1 MKKFLLSAILLFTIT
16 LAFAD
21 HQRAAEIIYK
31 HINNLTYEA
40 RIITYTKDNF
50 VNDQRDYLTIE
61 WGDGSSEE
69 IPRIIKDINGNIVYN
84 EYLGTHTYS
93 APGTYMLSMEDPTRN
108 YGIINIP
115 NSINVPTYVESEL
128 VINPF
133 LGYNSSVVLLNR
145 PIDYGCV
152 GKIFIH
158 NPGAYDIDGDSLS
171 YKLVECRGTK
181 GLVIP
186 GYTLPAASNFFTLN
200 SHTGDVIWDSPLT
213 QGKYNIA
220 FLIEEWRNGVR
231 VGYVTRDMQILIS
244 SCSNDPPLIECIS
257 DTCVEAGT
265 TLEFDVMAIDTDEY
279 FVELTATGG
288 PFEQS
293 QSPAFISPDLNP
305 APDTAEIIFT
315 WNTICEHIQK
325 FPYTVIFK
333 AEDTDDTVTLVNFK
347 TVNLV
352 NFKTVNIT
360 VISPSPKN
368 LLAEALGNKIHLSWN
383 KIECENAVGYKLYR
397 RNGYYGFF
405 PGYCE
410 TGVPEYTGYV
420 KIYENNNINDTTFID
435 DNNGNG
441 LIHGIDYCYMVIA
454 TYPDG
459 AESYASLEACD
470 ALKKDIPVITNV
482 SNDSTNFAGGNIFIA
497 WSKPIDLDTI
507 QYPGPYNYLVYRS
520 EGFYG
525 SNLNLI
531 AYKPGLNDTLY
542 FDYQVNLNTS
552 GIPYSYRIN
561 LESETIG
568 DIGFTQIASS
578 IFLSIYETDNELQ
591 LSWEINIPW
600 ENDYYIV
607 YRLNPG
613 QIEFDSIGLS
623 NTNFYSDSGLIN
635 GQEYCYYIE
644 SVGKYTSHG
653 FVEPII
659 NFSQIKCGI
668 PYDNVP
674 PCPPVLSVTTN
685 CDLIE
690 NELTW
695 YNPNDTCP
703 DDIAKYYIYYSP
715 FEYGDLILIDSTN
728 HPDDTV
734 YIHSNL
740 SSVTACYAV
749 TAIDSVGNESEFSN
763 VVCVDY
769 DVCPVYRL
777 PNIFTP
783 NGDNHNDY
791 FVPFPETIAAVEKI
805 EIKIFNRWGKIVFK
819 TDDPKINWDGKNQQ
833 NKQDCPQG
841 VYFYICDVIEIT
853 LDGLRRRNIQ
863 GSVTIYR

>member
-1 MKKFLLSAILLFTIT
+1 MKKNLLSVILFFTIP
-16 LAFAD
+16 LAFAT

-31 HINNLTYEA
+31 HINNLTYEV
-40 RIITYTKDNF
+40 RIITYTRDNIA
-50 VNDQRDYLTIE
+50 NDQRDYLTIE
-61 WGDGSSEE
+61 WGDGNSEE
-69 IPRIIKDINGNIVYN
+69 IPRIIKDINGDMVYN

-93 APGTYMLSMEDPTRN
+93 APGTYILSMEDPNRN
-108 YGIINIP
+108 YGVVNIP
-115 NSINVPTYVESEL
+115 NSINVPIYVETEL

-133 LGYNSSVVLLNR
+133 LGYNSSVVLLNK
-145 PIDYGCV
+145 PIDNGCV
-152 GKIFIH
+152 NKVFVH
-158 NPGAYDIDGDSLS
+158 NPGAFDIDGDSLS
-171 YKLVECRGTK
+171 YKLVECRGAE

-186 GYTLPAASNFFTLN
+186 GYTLPAASHFFTLN
-200 SHTGDVIWDSPLT
+200 PRTGDVIWDSPIS
-213 QGKYNIA
+213 QGEFNIA

-231 VGYVTRDMQILIS
+231 IGYVTRDMQIQIVT
-244 SCSNDPPLIECIS
+244 CSHDPPLIECIS
-257 DTCVEAGT
+257 DTCVEAGS
-265 TLEFDVMAIDTDEY
+265 TLEFDVVAIDPDGNY
-279 FVELTATGG
+279 VELTASGG

-293 QSPAFISPDLNP
+293 QSPAFISPDQNP
-305 APDTAEIIFT
+305 APDTADIIFT
-315 WNTICEHIQK
+315 WNTVCNHVQK
-325 FPYTVIFK
+325 YPYTVTFK
-333 AEDTDDTVTLVNFK
+333 AEDTD

-352 NFKTVNIT
+352 SFKTVNIT
-360 VISPSPKN
+360 VIGPSPKN

-383 KIECENAVGYKLYR
+383 KSECENASGYKIYR
-397 RNGYYGFF
+397 RNGYYGFI

-420 KIYENNNINDTTFID
+420 QIHELNNINDTLFVD

-482 SNDSTNFAGGNIFIA
+482 SNDSINFAVGNVFIA

-507 QYPGPYNYLVYRS
+507 QYPGPYNYQVYRS
-520 EGFYG
+520 DGFYG

-542 FDYQVNLNTS
+542 FDDQVNLNTS

-561 LESETIG
+561 LVSETIG

-591 LSWEINIPW
+591 LSWEMNAPW
-600 ENDYYIV
+600 TNNYFVV
-607 YRLNPG
+607 YRRDPG
-613 QIEFDSIGLS
+613 QIKFDSIGWS

-635 GQEYCYYIE
+635 GQKYCYYIE
-644 SVGKYTSHG
+644 SIGKYTSPG

-659 NFSQIKCGI
+659 NYSQIKCGI

-674 PCPPVLSVTTN
+674 PCPPVLSVTTI

-695 YNPNDTCP
+695 YNPNNTCA
-703 DDIAKYYIYYSP
+703 DDVAKYYIYYSP

-728 HPDDTV
+728 HPDVMV

-740 SSVTACYAV
+740 TSITACYAV

-769 DVCPVYRL
+769 DDCPLYEL

-783 NGDNHNDY
+783 NSDNYNDY
-791 FVPFPETIAAVEKI
+791 FVPFPERVAAVEKI
-805 EIKIFNRWGKIVFK
+805 DLTIFNRWGRIVFK
-819 TDDPKINWDGKNQQ
+819 TDDPKINWDGKNQKN
-833 NKQDCPQG
+833 NKDCSQG
-841 VYFYICDVIEIT
+841 VYFYVCDVYEIT
-853 LDGLRRRNIQ
+853 LEGLRKRIIR
-863 GSVTIYR
+863 GSVSIYR

>member
-1 MKKFLLSAILLFTIT
+1 MKKILLSVIIFFTIP
-16 LAFAD
+16 LAFAT

-40 RIITYTKDNF
+40 RIITYTRDNIA
-50 VNDQRDYLTIE
+50 NDQRDYLPIK
-61 WGDGSSEE
+61 WGDGSTEE
-69 IPRIIKDINGNIVYN
+69 IPRIIKDINGDMVYN

-93 APGTYMLSMEDPTRN
+93 APGTYILSMEDPNRN
-108 YGIINIP
+108 YGVVNIP
-115 NSINVPTYVESEL
+115 NSINVPIYVESEL

-133 LGYNSSVVLLNR
+133 LGYNSSVVLLNK
-145 PIDYGCV
+145 PIDNGCV
-152 GKIFIH
+152 NKVFVH
-158 NPGAYDIDGDSLS
+158 NPGAFDIDGDSLS
-171 YKLVECRGTK
+171 YKLVECRGAE

-186 GYTLPAASNFFTLN
+186 GYTLPAASHFFTLN
-200 SHTGDVIWDSPLT
+200 PRTGDVIWDSPIS
-213 QGKYNIA
+213 QGEFNIA

-231 VGYVTRDMQILIS
+231 IGYVTRDMQIQIVT
-244 SCSNDPPLIECIS
+244 CSHDPPLIECIS
-257 DTCVEAGT
+257 DTCVEAGS
-265 TLEFDVMAIDTDEY
+265 TLEFDVVAIDPDGNY
-279 FVELTATGG
+279 VELTASGG

-293 QSPAFISPDLNP
+293 QSPAFISPDQNP
-305 APDTAEIIFT
+305 APDTADIIFT
-315 WNTICEHIQK
+315 WNTVCNHVQK
-325 FPYTVIFK
+325 YPYTVTFK
-333 AEDTDDTVTLVNFK
+333 AEDTD

-352 NFKTVNIT
+352 SFKTVNIT
-360 VISPSPKN
+360 VIGPSPKN

-383 KIECENAVGYKLYR
+383 KSECENASGYKIYR
-397 RNGYYGFF
+397 RNGYYGFI

-420 KIYENNNINDTTFID
+420 QIHELNDINDTTFID

-482 SNDSTNFAGGNIFIA
+482 SNDSINFAVGNVFIA

-507 QYPGPYNYLVYRS
+507 QYPGPYNYQVYRS
-520 EGFYG
+520 DGFYG

-542 FDYQVNLNTS
+542 FDDQVNLNTS

-561 LESETIG
+561 LVSETIG

-591 LSWEINIPW
+591 LSWEMNAPW
-600 ENDYYIV
+600 TNNYFVV
-607 YRLNPG
+607 YRRDPG
-613 QIEFDSIGLS
+613 QIKFDSIGWS

-635 GQEYCYYIE
+635 GQKYCYYIE
-644 SVGKYTSHG
+644 SIGKYTSPG

-659 NFSQIKCGI
+659 NYSQIKCGI

-674 PCPPVLSVTTN
+674 PCPPVLSVTTI

-695 YNPNDTCP
+695 YNPNNTCA
-703 DDIAKYYIYYSP
+703 DDVAKYYIYYSP

-728 HPDDTV
+728 HPDVMV

-740 SSVTACYAV
+740 TSITACYAV

-769 DVCPVYRL
+769 DDCPLYEL

-783 NGDNHNDY
+783 NSDNYNDY
-791 FVPFPETIAAVEKI
+791 FVPFPERVAAVEKI
-805 EIKIFNRWGKIVFK
+805 DLTIFNRWGRIVFK
-819 TDDPKINWDGKNQQ
+819 TDDPKINWDGKNQKN
-833 NKQDCPQG
+833 NKDCSQG
-841 VYFYICDVIEIT
+841 VYFYVCDVYEIT
-853 LDGLRRRNIQ
+853 LEGLRKRIIR
-863 GSVTIYR
+863 GSVSIYR

>member
-1 MKKFLLSAILLFTIT
+1 MKKILLSVILFFTIP
-16 LAFAD
+16 LAFAT
-21 HQRAAEIIYK
+21 HQRAAEITYK
-31 HINNLTYEA
+31 HINNLTYEV
-40 RIITYTKDNF
+40 RIITYTRDNIA
-50 VNDQRDYLTIE
+50 NDQRDYLLIK
-61 WGDGSSEE
+61 WGDGSTKE
-69 IPRIIKDINGNIVYN
+69 IPRIIKDINGDMVYN

-93 APGTYMLSMEDPTRN
+93 APGTFMLSMEDPNRN
-108 YGIINIP
+108 YGVVNIP
-115 NSINVPTYVESEL
+115 NSINVPIYVETEL

-133 LGYNSSVVLLNR
+133 LGYNSSVVLLNQ
-145 PIDYGCV
+145 PIDNGCV
-152 GKIFIH
+152 NKVFVH

-171 YKLVECRGTK
+171 YKLVECRGAE

-186 GYTLPAASNFFTLN
+186 GYTLPAASHSFTLN
-200 SHTGDVIWDSPLT
+200 PRTGDVIWDSPIS
-213 QGKYNIA
+213 QGEFNIA

-231 VGYVTRDMQILIS
+231 IGYVTRDMQIQIVT
-244 SCSNDPPLIECIS
+244 CSHDPPIIECIS
-257 DTCVEAGT
+257 DTCVEAES
-265 TLEFDVMAIDTDEY
+265 TLEFDVVAIDPDGNY
-279 FVELTATGG
+279 VELTASGG

-293 QSPAFISPDLNP
+293 QSPASISPDQNP
-305 APDTAEIIFT
+305 APDTADIIFT
-315 WNTICEHIQK
+315 WNTVCNHVQK
-325 FPYTVIFK
+325 YPYTVTFK
-333 AEDTDDTVTLVNFK
+333 AEDTD

-352 NFKTVNIT
+352 SFKTVNII
-360 VISPSPKN
+360 VVGPSPKN

-383 KIECENAVGYKLYR
+383 KSECKNAVGYKIYR
-397 RNGYYGFF
+397 RNGYYGFI

-420 KIYENNNINDTTFID
+420 QIHELNNINDTLFVD

-482 SNDSTNFAGGNIFIA
+482 SNDSASFASGNVFLA

-525 SNLNLI
+525 SNLNQI
-531 AYKPGLNDTLY
+531 ANNPGLNDTL
-542 FDYQVNLNTS
+542 FLDDQVNLNTS

-561 LESETIG
+561 LVSETIG

-591 LSWEINIPW
+591 LSWEMNVPW
-600 ENDYYIV
+600 TNNYFVI
-607 YRLNPG
+607 YRRNPG
-613 QIEFDSIGLS
+613 QSEFNSIGIS

-644 SVGKYTSHG
+644 SVGKYTSPG
-653 FVEPII
+653 FIEPIM
-659 NFSQIKCGI
+659 NYSQIKCGI

-690 NELTW
+690 NELVW
-695 YNPNDTCP
+695 NNPNNTCA
-703 DDIAKYYIYYSP
+703 DDVAKYYIYYSP
-715 FEYGDLILIDSTN
+715 FEYSDLILIDSTN

-749 TAIDSVGNESEFSN
+749 TAIDSIGNESEFSN

-783 NGDNHNDY
+783 NGDSRNDY

-805 EIKIFNRWGKIVFK
+805 DIKIFNRWGKIVFK
-819 TDDPKINWDGKNQQ
+819 TDNPNINWDGKNQQ
-833 NKQDCPQG
+833 NKKDCPQG
-841 VYFYICDVIEIT
+841 VYFFICDVFEIT